1 MANMSYCRF
10 ENTSKD
16 LRDCYKAIRNGE
28 THELSKYE
36 IWGLRQI
43 LDLSKDIIEMQDSI
57 NHAIRDSEKA
67 LKEIE
72 EGTYY

>member
-16 LRDCYKAIRNGE
+16 LKDCYNAIRNGE
-28 THELSKYE
+28 TYEMENYEIEGLRDILELSK
-36 IWGLRQI
+36 QI
-43 LDLSKDIIEMQDSI
+43 CEMQDSI
-57 NHAIRDSEKA
+57 NHAIKDSEKA

-72 EGTYY
+72 DGTYY